1 MQVIAEGTATND
13 PWLFRRPVVEIQG
26 ALGSSLRAFSNRLVV
41 RRGCPASGSTD
52 APRDLPPMFY
62 ADVDCAGLGKIGALT
77 IVEVHLAGQAAPL
90 PVLALE
96 RDQLNGAIEGLVAI
110 RRMMNAFRAERHVAP
125 PIALDEVFG
134 APEAVAL

>member
-1 MQVIAEGTATND
+1 
-13 PWLFRRPVVEIQG
+13 
-26 ALGSSLRAFSNRLVV
+26 
-41 RRGCPASGSTD
+41 
-52 APRDLPPMFY
+52 MFY